1 MIIFD
6 NNNSD
11 NSIKAA
17 IEIQNYIKKFQINE
31 VGKKI
36 SI

>member
-6 NNNSD
+6 DKNSD
-11 NSIKAA
+11 NAIKSA

-31 VGKKI
+31 I
-36 SI
+36 

>member
-6 NNNSD
+6 DKNSD
-11 NSIKAA
+11 SSIKAA

-31 VGKKI
+31 V
-36 SI
+36 